1 MELLPFVLAG
11 MSLWGTPGPN
21 NMMLAYSGATF
32 GVRQT
37 LPHAAGIACGGLLLI
52 SLVLAGLGP
61 LIDVWP
67 MSFVLLKFIGSAWLL
82 YIGWQMAHAGEA
94 QENESRQPMTFMA
107 ALLFQFAN
115 PKAISAK
122 LALSGLLFVA
132 EASHPGAVVKGIV
145 LTPFLNALC
154 VSPWML
160 AGRAIRRLLSTPQ
173 RWRIFRLTT
182 GALTAGCAVFLWL

>member
-32 GVRQT
+32 GVRRT
-37 LPHAAGIACGGLLLI
+37 LPHLAGIACGGLLLM

-61 LIDVWP
+61 LIEVWP
-67 MSFVLLKFIGSAWLL
+67 MSFTLLKLVGSAWLL
-82 YIGWQMAHAGEA
+82 WIGWQMAHAGEA
-94 QENESRQPMTFMA
+94 LENESPQPMKFMA

-122 LALSGLLFVA
+122 LALSGLLYVA
-132 EASHPGAVVKGIV
+132 EATHPGAITKGIV
-145 LTPFLNALC
+145 LTPFLNALF

-173 RWRIFRLTT
+173 RWQVFRLIT
-182 GALTAGCAVFLWL
+182 GALTAGCAAFLWL

>member
-11 MSLWGTPGPN
+11 MALWGTPGPN

-32 GVRQT
+32 GVRRT
-37 LPHAAGIACGGLLLI
+37 LPHVAGIACGGLLLM

-61 LIDVWP
+61 LIGVWP
-67 MSFVLLKFIGSAWLL
+67 ISFTLLKLVGSAWLL
-82 YIGWQMAHAGEA
+82 WIRWQMAQVGGA
-94 QENESRQPMTFMA
+94 QEQQSRQPMKFMA
-107 ALLFQFAN
+107 ALLFQIAN

-122 LALSGLLFVA
+122 LALSGLLYVA
-132 EASHPGAVVKGIV
+132 GASHPGAIGKGVVW
-145 LTPFLNALC
+145 TPFLNALC
-154 VSPWML
+154 VSLWML

-173 RWRIFRLTT
+173 RWQIFRLIA